1 MLYRQMLVKD
11 LPKVATWELEW
22 DSKLRPSGRK
32 APNLPLSHHTP
43 CYVMLF
49 CDMLCYVMLCY
60 VMLCYVM
67 LCYVMVCYVTSRSV
81 PLLFAMLCYVM
92 LCYVIHVHTCCSLS
106 CHVRVCCCVISCY
119 LTQCYIRHNICHL
132 RLAHRS

>member
-67 LCYVMVCYVTSRSV
+67 LCYVMLCNVTFRYFSLCYVT
-81 PLLFAMLCYVM
+81 LCYVM
-92 LCYVIHVHTCCSLS
+92 SYMYIRVAVCRVMLEYVVVLSHVILPNAISVIIYVI
-106 CHVRVCCCVISCY
+106 Y
-119 LTQCYIRHNICHL
+119 D
-132 RLAHRS
+132 